1 MKLNKLIFALTS
13 ASLAAS
19 LAASAVHAKEVVVR
33 IGHAGPL
40 TGPAAAFG
48 KDGENGARLAIEDA
62 NAKGIKIGG
71 DTVKFELVSEDDQ
84 ADPRTATTV
93 AQRLADSG
101 VKGVVGHVTSGA
113 SIPASRIYEQ
123 AGIPVITPSSTSPKL
138 TQQGYKMTFRVIA
151 NDLQQGNALGKYAVD
166 QLKAKKI
173 AVIDDRSAYGQGLA
187 DAFANAVKAAG
198 GQVVG
203 REFTNDKA
211 TDFMAILT
219 KVKAMNADAV
229 FYGGMDAQ
237 AGPMARQMKQ
247 LGMTAKFLTGDGGCT
262 GEMIKMAGDAL
273 SATSFCTQAGIP
285 LDKMPGGTA
294 FRTQFKQ
301 RYGNDIHVY
310 APYAYDAMMSVIEAM
325 KTANSVEPAKYQ
337 PSLKALSYQGVTGPV
352 AFDQN
357 GDIKGGSI
365 TVYNF
370 SGGQWAPIQTIQ

>member
-1 MKLNKLIFALTS
+1 MKQNKLIFAL
-13 ASLAAS
+13 AAAS
-19 LAASAVHAKEVVVR
+19 LAAGAVHAKEVVVR

-93 AQRLADSG
+93 AQRLTDSG

-173 AVIDDRSAYGQGLA
+173 AVIDDRTAYGQGLA
-187 DAFANAVKAAG
+187 DAFANSVKVSG
-198 GQVVG
+198 GQIAG

-219 KVKAMNADAV
+219 KIKATNPDAV

-237 AGPMARQMKQ
+237 AAPLARQMKQ
-247 LGMTAKFLTGDGGCT
+247 LGMTAKLLTGDGGCT

-273 SATSFCTQAGIP
+273 SATTFCTQAGIP
-285 LDKMPGGTA
+285 LDKMPGGAA

-301 RYGNDIHVY
+301 RFGNDIHVY

-337 PSLKALSYQGVTGPV
+337 PALRALAYQGVTGPV
-352 AFDQN
+352 AFDDK
-357 GDIKGGSI
+357 GDIKGGAI

-370 SGGQWAPIQTIQ
+370 DAGKWAPLQTIQ

>member
-1 MKLNKLIFALTS
+1 MKHNKLIFAL
-13 ASLAAS
+13 AAAS
-19 LAASAVHAKEVVVR
+19 LAAGAVHAKDVVVR

-93 AQRLADSG
+93 AQRLTDSG

-173 AVIDDRSAYGQGLA
+173 AVIDDRTAYGQGLA
-187 DAFANAVKAAG
+187 DAFANAVKTSG
-198 GQVVG
+198 GQIAG

-219 KVKAMNADAV
+219 KIKAMNPDAV

-237 AGPMARQMKQ
+237 AAPLARQMKQ
-247 LGMTAKFLTGDGGCT
+247 LGMTAKLLTGDGGCT

-273 SATSFCTQAGIP
+273 SATTFCTQAGIP
-285 LDKMPGGTA
+285 LDKMPGGAA

-301 RYGNDIHVY
+301 RFGNDIHVY
-310 APYAYDAMMSVIEAM
+310 APYAYDATMSMIEAM
-325 KTANSVEPAKYQ
+325 KAANSFEPAKYQ
-337 PSLKALSYQGVTGPV
+337 PALRVLSYQGVTGPV
-352 AFDQN
+352 AFDDK
-357 GDIKGGSI
+357 GDIKGGAI

-370 SGGQWAPIQTIQ
+370 NAGKWAPLQTIQ

>member
-1 MKLNKLIFALTS
+1 MKLNNLLIA
-13 ASLAAS
+13 LAAAS
-19 LAASAVHAKEVVVR
+19 FAAGAVQAKEVVVR

-40 TGPAAAFG
+40 TGPAAGFG
-48 KDGENGARLAIEDA
+48 KDGENGARLAIEDV
-62 NAKGIKIGG
+62 NAKGLKIGD

-166 QLKAKKI
+166 QLKATKI
-173 AVIDDRSAYGQGLA
+173 AVIDDRTAYGQGLA

-219 KVKAMNADAV
+219 KIKAANPDAV
-229 FYGGMDAQ
+229 FYGGMDSQ
-237 AGPMARQMKQ
+237 SGPMARQMKQ

-273 SATSFCTQAGIP
+273 SATTFCTQAGIP
-285 LDKMPGGTA
+285 LDKMPRGAA

-301 RYGNDIHVY
+301 RYGSDIHVY
-310 APYAYDAMMSVIEAM
+310 APYAYDATMAVIEAM
-325 KTANSVEPAKYQ
+325 KAANSVEPAKYQ
-337 PSLKALSYQGVTGPV
+337 PSLRSLAYQGVTGPV
-352 AFDQN
+352 AFDDK
-357 GDIKGGSI
+357 GDIKGGAV

-370 SGGQWAPIQTIQ
+370 SAGQWAPITTLQ

>member
-1 MKLNKLIFALTS
+1 MKLNKLIFAL
-13 ASLAAS
+13 AAAS
-19 LAASAVHAKEVVVR
+19 LAAGAVHAKEVVVR

-62 NAKGIKIGG
+62 NAKGLKIGG

-113 SIPASRIYEQ
+113 SIPASRIYEN

-219 KVKAMNADAV
+219 KIKATTPDAV

-237 AGPMARQMKQ
+237 AGPLARQMKQ

-273 SATSFCTQAGIP
+273 SATTFCTQAGIP

-357 GDIKGGSI
+357 GDIKGGAI

-370 SGGQWAPIQTIQ
+370 SGGQWAPIQTLQ

>member
-1 MKLNKLIFALTS
+1 MKLNKLIFAL
-13 ASLAAS
+13 AAAS
-19 LAASAVHAKEVVVR
+19 VAAGAVHAKEVVVR

-203 REFTNDKA
+203 REFTTDKA

-219 KVKAMNADAV
+219 KVKATTPDAV

-337 PSLKALSYQGVTGPV
+337 PSLKALNYQGVTGPV

-357 GDIKGGSI
+357 GDIKGGAI